1 MSAKA
6 LPIVL
11 TTELI
16 RLHPY
21 VWVHKWKE
29 SKGAYI
35 LKSGNGTLMST
46 TIHDIKF
53 PSMNIAHG

>member
-35 LKSGNGTLMST
+35 LKNG
-46 TIHDIKF
+46 KR
-53 PSMNIAHG
+53 NIDVNNNP